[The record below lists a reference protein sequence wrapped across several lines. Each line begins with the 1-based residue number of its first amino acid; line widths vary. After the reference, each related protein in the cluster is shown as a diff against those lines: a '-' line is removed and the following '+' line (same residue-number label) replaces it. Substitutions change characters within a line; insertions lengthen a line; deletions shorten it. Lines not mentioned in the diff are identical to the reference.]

1 MPIVI
6 FTAVLMAAI
15 AQNEILSLGLLVV
28 AAFYGL
34 FKLCEVMAKNN
45 FKF

>member
-1 MPIVI
+1 MLVVI
-6 FTAVLMAAI
+6 FTVVLVAAI
-15 AQNEILSLGLLVV
+15 AQSEILSLGLLVV

-34 FKLCEVMAKNN
+34 CKGCEVMAKNN